1 MLVVVREEAWSAIA
15 EISDFIAGGQQLFGE
30 PGRAQRRRSLVA
42 SRGKCRGTRG
52 RANQGN
58 LLRLTDDFDRQGL
71 APCLVFP
78 VYRARLSMTGS
89 YRAQG
94 GKSHQSCTARFPAGH
109 YKLFSGAAPAQ
120 WSPIPAAA

>member
-30 PGRAQRRRSLVA
+30 PGRAQRRRSLLA
-42 SRGKCRGTRG
+42 PRGKCRGAGG

-71 APCLVFP
+71 APYVVFP
-78 VYRARLSMTGS
+78 DYRATAPMTTQ
-89 YRAQG
+89 AD
-94 GKSHQSCTARFPAGH
+94 KSFRSHTASFPDGH
-109 YKLFSGAAPAQ
+109 CKLFSGAAPGR
-120 WSPIPAAA
+120 